1 MSVKITN
8 GRRDNL
14 KTTTPM
20 WCRTI
25 TLALQGKRCPTTEEL
40 IKKYKGDKRNEASD
54 KRRIERNDG

>member
-1 MSVKITN
+1 MSVKVTN

-25 TLALQGKRCPTTEEL
+25 TSALQGKRCPTTEEL
-40 IKKYKGDKRNEASD
+40 IKKYKGDKNETSY
-54 KRRIERNDG
+54 KRRTERNDG